1 MPNIYFKTT
10 DKKVSFEEGVDT
22 NLLRASIR
30 YEGGV
35 PYKCGGGLCGTCKV
49 FVEDGAENLT
59 DIKKHEV
66 ARLGDLTQQ
75 GYRLA
80 CQTFAKGDCKVSWN
94 SEVKVKTNEKL
105 KEYWEKS
112 S

>member
-1 MPNIYFKTT
+1 MSNIHFKTT
-10 DKKVSFEEGVDT
+10 DKKVSFEEGTDT

-49 FVEDGAENLT
+49 FVEEGAENLT

-66 ARLGDLTQQ
+66 ARLGGLTQQ

-80 CQTFAKGDCKVSWN
+80 CQTFAKGDCQVSWDA
-94 SEVKVKTNEKL
+94 EVKTKTNEKL